1 MLYVNNIPQALT
13 KSRAIFFQSKYL
25 NEMENQLKKEIA
37 RIDDCFTEKKL
48 PIHFGECKKNCT
60 FFCRIKALLNP
71 NKLQGKEN

>member
-1 MLYVNNIPQALT
+1 
-13 KSRAIFFQSKYL
+13 
-25 NEMENQLKKEIA
+25 MENQLKKEIA

-71 NKLQGKEN
+71 NKLQGKQN